1 MREKTTFLS
10 KNLKETRRVA
20 QSFLSSLEA
29 SNSATVVFLQGDLG
43 AGKTAFVKELAKN
56 LNIKQNIIS
65 PTFVLAKKYKIKN
78 QNFKELLHID
88 AYRFEK
94 KEEVKVLLLKE
105 EIKNKELLILIE
117 WPEKI
122 FKEIKPNHTIKCQFI
137 DEITRKYLWIK
148 N

>member
-117 WPEKI
+117 
-122 FKEIKPNHTIKCQFI
+122 
-137 DEITRKYLWIK
+137 
-148 N
+148 